1 MIKKITAVLI
11 TFCMI
16 FCFTACE
23 NNESFEEKG
32 DYLTGNSW
40 EGTDGS
46 LIELETDGTYKFY
59 NSSADKTNNYYSGK
73 FEVLNGQ
80 NAINYLVEEY
90 GFTEEGQRTVM
101 QKYQVEDQYYYVLVL
116 NHDECIVNGENIL
129 TEPTMVEYFGYYSTF
144 DGHLNFTSLK
154 TMGQMDF
161 YKK

>member
-1 MIKKITAVLI
+1 MIKKITAVLMAL
-11 TFCMI
+11 CMI

-23 NNESFEEKG
+23 NTEEFEKNG

-46 LIELETDGTYKFY
+46 LIDLETDGTYKFY
-59 NSSADKTNNYYSGK
+59 NSSANKTNNYYSGK
-73 FEVLNGQ
+73 FEVFNGQ
-80 NAINYLVEEY
+80 NAIDYLVKEY
-90 GFTEEGQRTVM
+90 GFNEEGQRSVM
-101 QKYQVEDQYYYVLVL
+101 QEFQVEDQNYYVLVL

-129 TEPTMVEYFGYYSTF
+129 TEPTMVEYFGYYSPN
-144 DGHLNFTSLK
+144 GEYLNFTSLK

>member
-1 MIKKITAVLI
+1 MIKKITAVLMAL
-11 TFCMI
+11 CMI

-23 NNESFEEKG
+23 NNEEFEKKG

-40 EGTDGS
+40 QGTDGS

-59 NSSADKTNNYYSGK
+59 NSASDKTNNYYSGN
-73 FEVLNGQ
+73 FEVFNGQ
-80 NAINYLVEEY
+80 DAIDYLVTEY

-101 QKYQVEDQYYYVLVL
+101 QKYQVEDPYYYVLVL
-116 NHDECIVNGENIL
+116 NHDECIVNGKNIL
-129 TEPTMVEYFGYYSTF
+129 TEPAMVEYFGYYSKF
-144 DGHLNFTSLK
+144 DGHLDFTSLK

>member
-1 MIKKITAVLI
+1 MFKRISAVMIVL
-11 TFCMI
+11 CMI
-16 FCFTACE
+16 FCFTACGG
-23 NNESFEEKG
+23 NEAFEEKG

-46 LIELETDGTYKFY
+46 LIDLETDGTYKFY

-73 FEVLNGQ
+73 FEVKNGQ
-80 NAINYLVEEY
+80 DAIDYLVKEY
-90 GFTEEGQRTVM
+90 GFNEEGQRSVM
-101 QKYQVEDQYYYVLVL
+101 QKYQVEDQYYYVLIL

-129 TEPTMVEYFGYYSTF
+129 TEPSMTEYFGYYSTY

>member
-1 MIKKITAVLI
+1 MLKKLSAFVIMI
-11 TFCMI
+11 CMI

-46 LIELETDGTYKFY
+46 LIDLETDGTYKFY
-59 NSSADKTNNYYSGK
+59 RSSADKTNNYYSGT

-80 NAINYLVEEY
+80 NAVDYIVEEY
-90 GFTEEGQRTVM
+90 GFSEEAQRTVM
-101 QKYQVEDQYYYVLVL
+101 EKYMVEDQYYYVLIL
-116 NHDECIVNGENIL
+116 NQNECIVNGQNTL
-129 TEPTMVEYFGYYSTF
+129 SEPSKTEYFGYYATS
-144 DGHLNFTSLK
+144 DEHLNFTSLK